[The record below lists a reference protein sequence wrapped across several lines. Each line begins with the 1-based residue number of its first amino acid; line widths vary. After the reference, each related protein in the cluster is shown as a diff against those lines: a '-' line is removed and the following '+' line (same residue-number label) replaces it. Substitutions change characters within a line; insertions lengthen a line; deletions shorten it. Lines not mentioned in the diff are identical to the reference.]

1 MMSMVPTIGMT
12 KNRVFFVVE
21 ILSTVRPDWPI
32 LRSIEDANDGP
43 SDSVTGPLAC
53 SACNFLLGFFVYSL
67 IFSVT
72 NSILLVVIL
81 SIVSFLG
88 VSAPDFTDGGI
99 ESKFPA
105 AGSPS
110 RTSVSTFA
118 ASFAFRNSS
127 VVFWILS
134 EEGGLCPAANALSL
148 SG

>member
-72 NSILLVVIL
+72 NSIFLVGL
-81 SIVSFLG
+81 ASNPAFLG
-88 VSAPDFTDGGI
+88 LSADDFPMGGI
-99 ESKFPA
+99 SKD
-105 AGSPS
+105 
-110 RTSVSTFA
+110 
-118 ASFAFRNSS
+118 
-127 VVFWILS
+127 
-134 EEGGLCPAANALSL
+134 
-148 SG
+148 